1 MGKCE
6 RPRPSRAARGRAPAG
21 RALGDAKS
29 DTTANKA
36 EVVRSEVEQA
46 ATSASPC
53 ASEQQLSP
61 SAKLPEDE
69 VTVGDDDD
77 DDDDDDDELIILP
90 KDKSSKVSALVLER
104 PGDG

>member
-1 MGKCE
+1 MRASGSVPV
-6 RPRPSRAARGRAPAG
+6 RPAQPRAAP
-21 RALGDAKS
+21 LEMPNH
-29 DTTANKA
+29 TTANNA

-61 SAKLPEDE
+61 SAKLPEHE
-69 VTVGDDDD
+69 VAVGDDD

>member
-1 MGKCE
+1 MRASGASPSV
-6 RPRPSRAARGRAPAG
+6 PRSPAAP
-21 RALGDAKS
+21 LEMPNH
-29 DTTANKA
+29 TTANKT

-61 SAKLPEDE
+61 SAKLPEHE
-69 VTVGDDDD
+69 VAVGYDGDDDE
-77 DDDDDDDELIILP
+77 DELIILP
-90 KDKSSKVSALVLER
+90 KDKSSKVSALELER

>member
-1 MGKCE
+1 MRASGSVPV
-6 RPRPSRAARGRAPAG
+6 RPAQPRAAP
-21 RALGDAKS
+21 LEMPNH
-29 DTTANKA
+29 TTANNA

-69 VTVGDDDD
+69 VEVGYDND

>member
-1 MGKCE
+1 M
-6 RPRPSRAARGRAPAG
+6 PNH
-21 RALGDAKS
+21 
-29 DTTANKA
+29 TTANKT

-61 SAKLPEDE
+61 SAKLPEHE
-69 VTVGDDDD
+69 VAVGYDGDDDE
-77 DDDDDDDELIILP
+77 DELIILP
-90 KDKSSKVSALVLER
+90 KDKSSKVSALGLER

>member
-1 MGKCE
+1 M
-6 RPRPSRAARGRAPAG
+6 PNH
-21 RALGDAKS
+21 
-29 DTTANKA
+29 TTAA
-36 EVVRSEVEQA
+36 P
-46 ATSASPC
+46 ATSASHATC
-53 ASEQQLSP
+53 TSEQQLSP

-90 KDKSSKVSALVLER
+90 KDKSSKVSALGLER

>member
-1 MGKCE
+1 MRASGSVPV
-6 RPRPSRAARGRAPAG
+6 RPAQPRAAP
-21 RALGDAKS
+21 LEMPNH
-29 DTTANKA
+29 TTANNA

-61 SAKLPEDE
+61 SAKLPEHE
-69 VTVGDDDD
+69 VAVGYDGDDDE
-77 DDDDDDDELIILP
+77 DELIILP